1 MFPFAHDIG
10 ARGPVLQWIE
20 QFMSE
25 LKRQE
30 PLVDEACVLEYL
42 ARYPEFFQRHA
53 TVLDRIRLPH
63 ERKGSVSLVER
74 QLDRQRER
82 IEQLE
87 QEITELMGIASENER
102 IFRIYADLYGDLY
115 SCQTLFEM
123 SAVMGKTFVQ
133 RLRLTG
139 LRLWLN
145 PKKFLLSGPE
155 ARFLAEG
162 KQLEQLLGQRLPGQD
177 YYFGRLSQ
185 SEKQTLFG
193 HDVLV
198 NSVALMRIG
207 DLGVLAFASSDPSH
221 FTPHNDTLLLG
232 QLGRLLQLR
241 LPELAHG

>member
-1 MFPFAHDIG
+1 M
-10 ARGPVLQWIE
+10 QWIE

-53 TVLDRIRLPH
+53 TVLDRIRIPH

-102 IFRIYADLYGDLY
+102 IFRIYADLYSDLY
-115 SCQTLFEM
+115 GCQTLFEM

>member
-53 TVLDRIRLPH
+53 TVLDRIRIPH

-102 IFRIYADLYGDLY
+102 IFRIYADLYCDLY
-115 SCQTLFEM
+115 GCQTLFEM

>member
-1 MFPFAHDIG
+1 
-10 ARGPVLQWIE
+10 
-20 QFMSE
+20 MSE

-30 PLVDEACVLEYL
+30 PLVDEATVLEYL

-53 TVLDRIRLPH
+53 AMLDRIRIPH
-63 ERKGSVSLVER
+63 ERKGTVSLVER

-102 IFRIYADLYGDLY
+102 IFRVYADLYGELY
-115 SCQTLFEM
+115 GCQSLFEV
-123 SAVMGKTFVQ
+123 SAVMGKAFVQ

-139 LRLWLN
+139 LRLWLS
-145 PKKFLLSGPE
+145 PKKFQLSGPE
-155 ARFLAEG
+155 QKFMAEG
-162 KQLEQLLGQRLPGQD
+162 RQL
-177 YYFGRLSQ
+177 YYFGRLNQ
-185 SEKQTLFG
+185 SEKQALFG

-198 NSVALMRIG
+198 NSVALMRLG

-241 LPELAHG
+241 LPELARG

>member
-1 MFPFAHDIG
+1 MSPFAHDIG

-53 TVLDRIRLPH
+53 TVLDRIRIPH

-87 QEITELMGIASENER
+87 QEITELIGIASENER

-115 SCQTLFEM
+115 GCQTLFEM

>member
-1 MFPFAHDIG
+1 M
-10 ARGPVLQWIE
+10 QWIE

-53 TVLDRIRLPH
+53 TVLDRIRIPH

-74 QLDRQRER
+74 QLDRQCER

-115 SCQTLFEM
+115 GCQTLFEM

>member
-1 MFPFAHDIG
+1 M
-10 ARGPVLQWIE
+10 QWIE

-30 PLVDEACVLEYL
+30 QLVDEACVLEYL

-53 TVLDRIRLPH
+53 TVLDRIRIPH

-139 LRLWLN
+139 LCLWLN

>member
-1 MFPFAHDIG
+1 
-10 ARGPVLQWIE
+10 
-20 QFMSE
+20 MSE

-30 PLVDEACVLEYL
+30 QLVDEACVLEYL

-53 TVLDRIRLPH
+53 TVLDRIRIPH

>member
-1 MFPFAHDIG
+1 MSPFAHDIG

-53 TVLDRIRLPH
+53 TVLDRIRIPH

-115 SCQTLFEM
+115 GCQTLFEM